1 MEDIMLTFVKD
12 SKNVTLESLG
22 IQLTGATLNPSGG
35 AVVGNATLAF
45 TSKLGS
51 DRVVLARV
59 RVPILESRFGGMYR
73 VGSIS
78 GFRSTRTDQSG
89 NTGNYVST
97 SWLDQGIHDLV
108 IDAWLKAVNE
118 RVAAPAA
125 QKAASASTD
134 IQEERVETSSIVGDV
149 NKEPEL
155 ELNLA

>member
-1 MEDIMLTFVKD
+1 MLTFVKD

-22 IQLTGATLNPSGG
+22 IELIGATLNPSGG

-45 TSKLGS
+45 THKLGS
-51 DRVVLARV
+51 DRVVLARI
-59 RVPILESRFGGMYR
+59 RVPILENRFGGMYR

-118 RVAAPAA
+118 RVAAPASA
-125 QKAASASTD
+125 QRAASASTD